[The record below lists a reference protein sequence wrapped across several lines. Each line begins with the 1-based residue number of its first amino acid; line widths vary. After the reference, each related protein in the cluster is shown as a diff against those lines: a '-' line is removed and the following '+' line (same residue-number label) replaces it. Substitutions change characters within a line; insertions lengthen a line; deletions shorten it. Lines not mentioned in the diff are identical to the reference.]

1 MSIIDTVRH
10 WASTA
15 WNDFTGAVTDPVT
28 ALESLWKFVSGTNTM
43 QQWLM
48 RFPLWQQFTSTVA
61 VVGQLVRA
69 VRMIGD
75 AIDRIAAYVWRQ
87 LIAPLRA
94 QLLSLIRAERYRERQ
109 DTAMTRRQLDRAF
122 RWLLLFTVTAV
133 RAEQQRRARA
143 VTAARRYAA
152 ALAAAAL
159 AAVQREAASAYAT
172 GLKGRASVLEK
183 IIGDLAGR
191 NPLIKDV
198 ESKAVTAI
206 LDLISVDDPALRLL
220 VGFLVNRIV
229 ASAGTDTAAGDL
241 LRSLA
246 GPLIEDPRPKT
257 LYGVVKDVAAR
268 LAALEQQ
275 QQQFM
280 ADGGPEVEN
289 AGRQWNAITSLAADA
304 AMVAFAGQAMADPAG
319 WAAEIATVMGGPA
332 SDILG
337 GIVGLAEGW

>member
-1 MSIIDTVRH
+1 MSILDTVKH
-10 WASTA
+10 WAGTA
-15 WNDFTGAVTDPVT
+15 WNDFTGAVQDPVR
-28 ALESLWKFVSGTNTM
+28 AFESLWKFVSSTNTM

-48 RFPLWQQFTSTVA
+48 RFPLWHQFVSTVA
-61 VVGQLVRA
+61 VVEQLVRA
-69 VRMIGD
+69 LRMIGD
-75 AIDRIAAYVWRQ
+75 ALDRIEDYIWRQ

-94 QLLSLIRAERYRERQ
+94 QLLGLIRADRYRERQ
-109 DTAMTRRQLDRAF
+109 DIALVRRELGRAF
-122 RWLLLFTVTAV
+122 RWLLLFTVEVIKT
-133 RAEQQRRARA
+133 EQQRRARA
-143 VTAARRYAA
+143 VTAARRYSA
-152 ALAAAAL
+152 ALTAAAL

-172 GLKGRASVLEK
+172 GLKGRVSMLEK

-191 NPLIKDV
+191 NPLIKDI
-198 ESKAVTAI
+198 EAKAVTAI

-229 ASAGTDTAAGDL
+229 KSAGTDSVAGDL
-241 LRSLA
+241 LRSLV
-246 GPLIEDPRPKT
+246 GPLIEDPKPKT

-268 LAALEQQ
+268 LAALEAQ

-304 AMVAFAGQAMADPAG
+304 AMIAFAGQAMADPAG

-332 SDILG
+332 NDILG
-337 GIVGLAEGW
+337 GIVGLVERA